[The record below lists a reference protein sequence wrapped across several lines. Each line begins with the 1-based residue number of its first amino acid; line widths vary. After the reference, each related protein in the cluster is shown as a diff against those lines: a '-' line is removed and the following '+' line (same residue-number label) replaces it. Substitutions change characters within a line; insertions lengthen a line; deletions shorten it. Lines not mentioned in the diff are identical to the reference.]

1 MNLGG
6 IDMEDSDMPIT
17 NTSNVENPHGFL
29 TTKTKPIIRKKITDS
44 INYIDFDEWLSNK
57 EKTK

>member
-17 NTSNVENPHGFL
+17 NTSNVENPQVFL

-44 INYIDFDEWLSNK
+44 MNYIDFDEWLSNK

>member
-1 MNLGG
+1 
-6 IDMEDSDMPIT
+6 MEDSDMPIT

-29 TTKTKPIIRKKITDS
+29 TTKTKFIIRKKITDS